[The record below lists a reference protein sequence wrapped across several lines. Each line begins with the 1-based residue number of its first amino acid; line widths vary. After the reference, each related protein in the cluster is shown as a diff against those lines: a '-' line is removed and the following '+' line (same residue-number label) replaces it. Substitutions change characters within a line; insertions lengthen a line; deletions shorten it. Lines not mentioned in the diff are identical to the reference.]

1 MPQQPS
7 PPPASPLLRNSPM
20 KRLLKLLAPYLAV
33 SIFWCIFSNGWLAI
47 LAYHAQVLF
56 WNRRSLK
63 GLRWPHKKRWLFAA
77 LPTIIAGPLV
87 WVLLPHIT
95 HSELGAWL
103 TEYKLTR
110 VSLLL
115 MVPYFGI
122 IHPVLEQLHWE
133 PLREQTP
140 AAHFFFAGYHMLVLG
155 SLITIPWIVFCFVAL
170 TVTSVIWQHL
180 THRADSLYPA
190 TLAHILADLGII
202 LTAYL
207 IVSI

>member
-1 MPQQPS
+1 MK
-7 PPPASPLLRNSPM
+7 PLF
-20 KRLLKLLAPYLAV
+20 KLLAPYLAAGV
-33 SIFWCIFSNGWLAI
+33 FWCVLKNGWLAI

-63 GLRWPHKKRWLFAA
+63 KLRWPHKTRWLFAA

-110 VSLLL
+110 VSLLW

-122 IHPVLEQLHWE
+122 IHPALEQLHWA

-140 AAHFFFAGYHMLVLG
+140 AAHFFFAGYHMLVLI
-155 SLITIPWIVFCFVAL
+155 SLLKTPWLIAGFITLVITSIV
-170 TVTSVIWQHL
+170 WQHL
-180 THRADSLYPA
+180 TRKADSLYPA
-190 TLAHILADLGII
+190 TLAHILADLGVI
-202 LTAYL
+202 LTAYVIIL
-207 IVSI
+207 R